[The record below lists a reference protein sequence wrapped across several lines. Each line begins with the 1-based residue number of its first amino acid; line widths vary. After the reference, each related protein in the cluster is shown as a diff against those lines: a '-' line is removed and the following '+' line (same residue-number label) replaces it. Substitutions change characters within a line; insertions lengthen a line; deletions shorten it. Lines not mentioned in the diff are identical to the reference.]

1 MNKTMRIAN
10 MEFRL
15 TAMNRAFVIMTILG
29 PFLILA
35 IAALPSLMASSQ
47 EVAEGTTVGIVVQEE
62 QIRST
67 IDQALSGTQV
77 DARFAGSPEVFR
89 EAVEAGDMQGF
100 LVLPADLEADR
111 MVYRSESGTDIL
123 VAQFLEQ
130 AIGEI
135 VIAQRLAEAGLN
147 PAEVRQMT
155 ARPSVDV
162 RRIGAAEAEAS
173 DGGRED
179 VATTI
184 IAGIA
189 FSLLIYMS
197 VIIYGQAIARS
208 VVQEKTSKTVEIML
222 SSVRPGDLLFGKILG
237 KVVAGVI
244 QYGIYVI
251 VGVLFLI
258 FVAPLFGITVPGA
271 ITIGNL
277 LYLIAF
283 FLTGFLL
290 YGAAYAAIG
299 AAGEDEQH
307 VAQLGWPLLIFLIGS
322 LIFAS
327 SIVLNPNGSLAVALS
342 LFPFTSPIVMMLRVL
357 VDPPGLVQILLCFGL
372 LLGTIAV
379 VVALAGRIFRVGILM
394 SGRRFGWKDIA
405 GWLRAGP

>member
-1 MNKTMRIAN
+1 MNRTLRIAN

-35 IAALPSLMASSQ
+35 IAALPSLMAGSQ
-47 EVAEGTTVGIVVQEE
+47 EVAEGTTVGIVVQDE
-62 QIRST
+62 QLRSS
-67 IDQALSGTQV
+67 IDQALSGTPV
-77 DARFAGSPEVFR
+77 VARFAGSPEVFR
-89 EAVEAGDMQGF
+89 EAVEAGDMEGF

-135 VIAQRLAEAGLN
+135 VIATRLAEAGLN

-162 RRIGAAEAEAS
+162 RRIGAAEAEAG
-173 DGGRED
+173 DGGSD
-179 VATTI
+179 DLLTTI

-251 VGVLFLI
+251 VGVLFLVFI
-258 FVAPLFGITVPGA
+258 APLFGVNVPGA

-394 SGRRFGWKDIA
+394 SGRRFGWSDIA
-405 GWLRAGP
+405 GWLRTGR

>member
-1 MNKTMRIAN
+1 
-10 MEFRL
+10 
-15 TAMNRAFVIMTILG
+15 MNRAFVIMTILG

-35 IAALPSLMASSQ
+35 IAGLPSLMASSQ
-47 EVAEGTTVGIVVQEE
+47 EVAEGTSVGIVVEE
-62 QIRST
+62 GELRTT
-67 IDQALSGTQV
+67 IDRALSGTQV
-77 DARFAGSPEVFR
+77 QARFAASPDTFR
-89 EAVEAGDMQGF
+89 DAVESGDMEGY
-100 LVLPADLEADR
+100 LVLPGDLEADR

-147 PAEVRQMT
+147 PGEVRQMT
-155 ARPSVDV
+155 SRPNVEV
-162 RRIGAAEAEAS
+162 RRLGTSEAEAE
-173 DGGRED
+173 DGGGGD
-179 VATTI
+179 LPTTI

-237 KVVAGVI
+237 KVLAGVI
-244 QYGIYVI
+244 QYGIYVV
-251 VGVLFLI
+251 VGVLFLAFI
-258 FVAPLFGITVPGA
+258 APLFGITVPGV
-271 ITIGNL
+271 ITVGNL

-357 VDPPGLVQILLCFGL
+357 VDPPGLLQILLCFAL
-372 LLGTIAV
+372 LIGTIAV

-394 SGRRFGWKDIA
+394 SGRRFGWNDIA
-405 GWLRAGP
+405 AWVRAGQ

>member
-1 MNKTMRIAN
+1 MNRTLRIAN

-35 IAALPSLMASSQ
+35 IAALPSLMAGSQ
-47 EVAEGTTVGIVVQEE
+47 EVAEGTTVGIVVQDE
-62 QIRST
+62 QLRSS
-67 IDQALSGTQV
+67 IDQALSGTPV
-77 DARFAGSPEVFR
+77 VARFAGSPEVFR
-89 EAVEAGDMQGF
+89 EAVEAGDMEGF

-135 VIAQRLAEAGLN
+135 VIATRLAEAGLN

-162 RRIGAAEAEAS
+162 RRIGAAEAEAG
-173 DGGRED
+173 DGGSD
-179 VATTI
+179 DLLTTI

-251 VGVLFLI
+251 VGVLFLVFI
-258 FVAPLFGITVPGA
+258 APLFGVNVPGA

-394 SGRRFGWKDIA
+394 SGRRFGWSDIA
-405 GWLRAGP
+405 GWLRAGR

>member
-1 MNKTMRIAN
+1 MNRTLRIAN

-35 IAALPSLMASSQ
+35 IAALPSLMAGSQ
-47 EVAEGTTVGIVVQEE
+47 EVAEGTTVGIVVQDE
-62 QIRST
+62 QLRSS
-67 IDQALSGTQV
+67 IDQALSGTPV
-77 DARFAGSPEVFR
+77 VARFAAGPEVFR
-89 EAVEAGDMQGF
+89 EAVEAGDMEGF

-135 VIAQRLAEAGLN
+135 VIATRLAEAGLN

-162 RRIGAAEAEAS
+162 RRIGAAEAEAG
-173 DGGRED
+173 DGGSD
-179 VATTI
+179 DLLTTI

-251 VGVLFLI
+251 VGVLFLVFI
-258 FVAPLFGITVPGA
+258 APLFGVNVPGA

-394 SGRRFGWKDIA
+394 SGRRFGWSDIA
-405 GWLRAGP
+405 GWLRAGR